1 MWLFTHIAF
10 ISKCPQLFLGFQSCT
25 ELLVFC
31 VLPEVKQCF
40 LHEFMCKG
48 FCLTQVNSYF
58 TCSFSFL
65 PSYIFSPFFLRISSI
80 SFPCSFCVFPLHY
93 TVLFSSFLSSPS
105 SLLTITYSVI
115 FLPYGLS
122 FTHFLS
128 FLNRSSSYQWFPEV
142 TFLYSPFLFQVCL
155 NFLWAPCFFGFH
167 DPTPTCV
174 LVEWAWGRCFL
185 HNTKQV
191 SWHQR
196 GVWEFNSILVLFT
209 QR

>member
-1 MWLFTHIAF
+1 MSLCVRVFAWHKLIP
-10 ISKCPQLFLGFQSCT
+10 I
-25 ELLVFC
+25 LLVHFHSSP
-31 VLPEVKQCF
+31 LTSSF
-40 LHEFMCKG
+40 L
-48 FCLTQVNSYF
+48 L
-58 TCSFSFL
+58 FSFASL
-65 PSYIFSPFFLRISSI
+65 QYLSHVHFVS
-80 SFPCSFCVFPLHY
+80 LHY

-142 TFLYSPFLFQVCL
+142 TFLYSPFFFQVCL

-174 LVEWAWGRCFL
+174 LVEWGWGRCFL

-196 GVWEFNSILVLFT
+196 GIWEFNSILVLFT